1 MVFLQIDMV
10 DQFSFPISQNF
21 WVDPQNKSKDTNYL
35 HVHNVCMYGKY
46 ILTMAYYSD
55 RYYSNQTNE
64 LNLTQKILS
73 FHVHVNCKY
82 WRLLDKIILLGK

>member
-1 MVFLQIDMV
+1 M
-10 DQFSFPISQNF
+10 S
-21 WVDPQNKSKDTNYL
+21 
-35 HVHNVCMYGKY
+35 C
-46 ILTMAYYSD
+46 YSD